1 MHAID
6 STVVAE
12 VVVIACVETVVACD
26 VLVVIKLHVF
36 PSRSSSNP
44 S

>member
-1 MHAID
+1 MD
-6 STVVAE
+6 STVVVDVVIT
-12 VVVIACVETVVACD
+12 VVVDIDVVVACM

-36 PSRSSSNP
+36 PSASSSKP